1 MSAMFQN
8 HIFLERLTKLTCDPS
23 EKSASRSEQLCN
35 ECVNEPI
42 SAPLSTKLD
51 VVETADVGN
60 YWHNLPGNPPHI
72 DLQSQY
78 AKKPLCGFLNVMTS
92 FYDLSQGIELKQL
105 LLEHTVPA

>member
-60 YWHNLPGNPPHI
+60 YWHNLPVIPHTLIYSRSTRKNPSV
-72 DLQSQY
+72 DFS
-78 AKKPLCGFLNVMTS
+78 MS
-92 FYDLSQGIELKQL
+92 
-105 LLEHTVPA
+105 